1 MNPDSESLLGLIP
14 HTIRG
19 FLSSFEQ
26 ILPATEKYKHCVA
39 CSDIVLNEYRENGM
53 DFLLKVFN
61 SSKHLEDVAQLTE
74 MFKEID
80 FGDVSNFMVALSLAY

>member
-1 MNPDSESLLGLIP
+1 MNPDDESLLGLIP

-26 ILPATEKYKHCVA
+26 IFPATEKYKNCIA
-39 CSDIVLNEYRENGM
+39 CSDIVLKEYRENGL

-61 SSKHLEDVAQLTE
+61 SSKHLEDVTKLTE
-74 MFKEID
+74 MFRDLD
-80 FGDVSNFMVALSLAY
+80 FGVVSIL